1 MDLSILDAVL
11 NGTPTSDPAAL
22 LEIIAEIPSARPAA
36 LYTLSSVLA
45 ALHTESTLAGKNG
58 GERGGEHA
66 AKRQRTDGGG
76 GGAAEESESFCTHE
90 KKKTF
95 LSFLGGSAREMIPK
109 DPVSCC
115 NSLYLAA

>member
-76 GGAAEESESFCTHE
+76 GGGAAEESESFCTPNE
-90 KKKTF
+90 KKTLL
-95 LSFLGGSAREMIPK
+95 LSSEAPRGK
-109 DPVSCC
+109 
-115 NSLYLAA
+115 